1 VQISPAP
8 APAAITAHQRATL
21 IVACVGNF
29 MTLLDVSIVN
39 TALPAIQRGLH
50 SSFSQLQWVVDAY
63 SVAFAVL
70 LLTVGAV
77 SDRHGRKRLF
87 QIGMAIF
94 ALGSLLCGL
103 STSSAELDAA
113 RVFQGIGG
121 AALAPTALAL
131 LAAAFPD
138 DRQRV
143 RAVSLWAAISGIAL
157 AVGPTAGGILV
168 TYVGWRWVFFINV
181 PIGALCLLFGVRVL
195 AESTNSNAR
204 RLDLP
209 GQLTS
214 VLWVGALTYGF
225 VERGTHP
232 WGAPA
237 VWVPIAAAVVALAA
251 FLVLERRSAEPML
264 PLPLFGVRLFSAT
277 ATVTFMLGF
286 VLVSVPFFTAQFF
299 QDVQHFS
306 ALDAGLRVLAFSLM
320 FSLGAPFAGRLNGR
334 FGPRVPVALGGLFS
348 GAGLLCLTRIAA
360 GSPYAD
366 VFWRLSLVG
375 IGFGLMLSPLSAA
388 ALNAVPKNRS
398 GLASGVA
405 NTTRQTGSVIGIALL
420 GALVQARAV
429 ASSLRSLHSL
439 APSAAAPLAAALGH
453 GGPQA
458 PLPARL
464 PAGYTAAR
472 LHHIAADA
480 YVAGIHGSFLVSAI
494 VLLVAGAAAAL
505 LLHSTTAPAGMAAPV
520 NGAERAFDTEGL
532 AARDERAAQEQN
544 R

>member
-1 VQISPAP
+1 MVQISPAP
-8 APAAITAHQRATL
+8 APPAVTAHQRATL
-21 IVACVGNF
+21 IVACVGQF

-70 LLTVGAV
+70 LLTAGAV
-77 SDRHGRKRLF
+77 SDLYGRKRLF
-87 QIGMAIF
+87 QIGMAVF
-94 ALGSLLCGL
+94 AIGSLLCGL

-113 RVFQGIGG
+113 RVLQGIGG

-157 AVGPTAGGILV
+157 AVGPTLGGILV

-195 AESTNSNAR
+195 AESANSNAR

-232 WGAPA
+232 WGALA

-264 PLPLFGVRLFSAT
+264 PLSLFRVRLFSVT
-277 ATVTFMLGF
+277 ATVTFLLGF
-286 VLVSVPFFTAQFF
+286 VLISVPFFAAQFF

-306 ALDAGLRVLAFSLM
+306 PLDSGLRVLAFSLM
-320 FSLGAPFAGRLNGR
+320 FSLGAPFAAAQRPVR
-334 FGPRVPVALGGLFS
+334 ASGPRYPGRPGQRGRPFVPD
-348 GAGLLCLTRIAA
+348 
-360 GSPYAD
+360 PYRGPAH
-366 VFWRLSLVG
+366 RMSTC
-375 IGFGLMLSPLSAA
+375 
-388 ALNAVPKNRS
+388 
-398 GLASGVA
+398 SGVSA
-405 NTTRQTGSVIGIALL
+405 WSGSD
-420 GALVQARAV
+420 
-429 ASSLRSLHSL
+429 S
-439 APSAAAPLAAALGH
+439 
-453 GGPQA
+453 
-458 PLPARL
+458 
-464 PAGYTAAR
+464 
-472 LHHIAADA
+472 
-480 YVAGIHGSFLVSAI
+480 GSCSPRCRPP
-494 VLLVAGAAAAL
+494 
-505 LLHSTTAPAGMAAPV
+505 HSTRCPRTGPG
-520 NGAERAFDTEGL
+520 
-532 AARDERAAQEQN
+532 
-544 R
+544 